1 MDQGFV
7 NQECVNQE
15 SMSQGYVNQELI
27 NQESVN
33 LGFINQGFVN
43 QESDKAMKMRGNI
56 ILKWNHM

>member
-1 MDQGFV
+1 
-7 NQECVNQE
+7 
-15 SMSQGYVNQELI
+15 MSQGYVNQELI